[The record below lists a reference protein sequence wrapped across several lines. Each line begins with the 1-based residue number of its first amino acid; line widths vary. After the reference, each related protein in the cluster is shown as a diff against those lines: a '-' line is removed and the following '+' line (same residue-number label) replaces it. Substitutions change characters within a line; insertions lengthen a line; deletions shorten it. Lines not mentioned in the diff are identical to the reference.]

1 VKIAICQ
8 YNPVVGDIDG
18 NLAKVALA
26 LKASARQKPDLLV
39 FPELFLTG
47 YPPRDLLEK
56 DWFLQKI
63 KRAIKDITILSRKYP
78 DIGILIG
85 APTLVVEN
93 TSSRLYNSA
102 LLIHRGKVIF
112 TQHKTL
118 LPTYDVFDET
128 RYFKPAGKVSV
139 VNFKG
144 RKLGISICEDAWNDA
159 ALWPRDKKPYTLDP
173 IKKLAKAGAEIFIN
187 LSASPFEM
195 GKASLRSGLF
205 TRLARKYRRPFIY
218 INQIGGNDELVFDGR
233 SFAVNEA
240 GQPVLTMKAFQEE
253 LTIFD
258 TEDTALSA
266 KWFKADQAGDVYQ
279 ALVLGLRDYIKKTGF
294 HQAVIGLSGGIDSAL
309 VACIA
314 AGALG
319 PKNVTGIS
327 MPSPYSSK
335 GSVDDSRKLTENLGI
350 GFKVIPISG
359 LYLKYLASLK
369 NTFKGTSSGLTEEN
383 IQARI
388 RGNLLM
394 AYSNKFGHIVL
405 STGNKSEMAVGY
417 CTLYGDMSG
426 GLSVISDV
434 PKTLVYKLADHV
446 NRNGEVIPRAI
457 IKKAPS
463 AELRPNQKDQ
473 DTLPPYPVLDA
484 ILESFLEDGRSREEI
499 IKRGYKPG
507 VVEWVIK
514 AVRSSEYKRRQ
525 AAPGLKV
532 TSKAFGSGR
541 RMPVAA
547 RY

>member
-8 YNPVVGDIDG
+8 YNPVVGDLEG

-56 DWFLQKI
+56 DWFLEKI
-63 KRAIKDITILSRKYP
+63 KRAIKDITILSGKYP

-85 APTLVVEN
+85 APTLVVEK

-128 RYFKPAGKVSV
+128 RYFKPAEKVSV
-139 VNFKG
+139 VTFKG

-159 ALWPRDKKPYTLDP
+159 ALWPSDKKPYTLDP
-173 IKKLAKAGAEIFIN
+173 LKTLAKSGAEIFIN

-205 TRLARKYRRPFIY
+205 TRLARKYRKPFIY
-218 INQIGGNDELVFDGR
+218 VNQIGGNDELVFDGR

-240 GQPVLTMKAFQEE
+240 GQPVLTMKAFEE
-253 LTIFD
+253 GLEVND
-258 TEDTALSA
+258 TDFLGSSI
-266 KWFKADQAGDVYQ
+266 KWPKPDPAGDVYQ

-309 VACIA
+309 VAAIA
-314 AGALG
+314 AEALG
-319 PKNVTGIS
+319 PINVTGIS

-335 GSVDDSRKLTENLGI
+335 GSVDDSRKLAENLGI
-350 GFKVIPISG
+350 GFKVIPISE
-359 LYLKYLASLK
+359 LYQKYLASLK
-369 NTFKGTSSGLTEEN
+369 NTFKGTKPGLAEEN

-388 RGNLLM
+388 RGNILM

-434 PKTLVYKLADHV
+434 PKTLVYKIAGYV
-446 NRNGEVIPRAI
+446 NRKGEVIPRATI
-457 IKKAPS
+457 RKAPS

-484 ILESFLEDGRSREEI
+484 ILEYHLEDGRSREEI
-499 IKRGYKPG
+499 IKRGYKPA
-507 VVEWVIK
+507 VVDWVIK
-514 AVRSSEYKRRQ
+514 AVRNSEYKRRQ

-547 RY
+547 KY

>member
-1 VKIAICQ
+1 LKIAICQ

-18 NLAKVALA
+18 NLAKVA
-26 LKASARQKPDLLV
+26 SAIKTSAGQKPDLLV

-56 DWFLQKI
+56 DWFLRKI
-63 KRAIKDITILSRKYP
+63 KRAIKDIAILSGRYA
-78 DIGILIG
+78 DIGILFG
-85 APTLVVEN
+85 APTLVVEK
-93 TSSRLYNSA
+93 TSRRLYNSA
-102 LLIHRGKVIF
+102 LLIHRGRVIF

-128 RYFKPAGKVSV
+128 RYFKPADKVSV

-159 ALWPRDKKPYTLDP
+159 ALWPKGKPYNQDP
-173 IKKLAKAGAEIFIN
+173 IKTLTKAGAEIFIN

-205 TRLARKYRRPFIY
+205 TRLAKKYRKPFIY
-218 INQIGGNDELVFDGR
+218 VNQIGGNDELVFDGR

-253 LTIFD
+253 LTMFD

-266 KWFKADQAGDVYQ
+266 KWPKPDPAGDVYQ

-309 VACIA
+309 VAAIA
-314 AGALG
+314 AEALG

-335 GSVDDSRKLTENLGI
+335 GSVDDSRKLAENLGI
-350 GFKVIPISG
+350 GFKVIPITG
-359 LYLKYLASLK
+359 LYQKYLASLK
-369 NTFKGTSSGLTEEN
+369 TTFKGTRPGLAEEN

-388 RGNLLM
+388 RGNILM
-394 AYSNKFGHIVL
+394 AFSNKFGHIVL
-405 STGNKSEMAVGY
+405 STGNKSETAVGY

-434 PKTLVYKLADHV
+434 PKTLVYKIAGYV
-446 NRNGEVIPRAI
+446 NRKGEVIPRATI
-457 IKKAPS
+457 RKAPS

-484 ILESFLEDGRSREEI
+484 ILEYYLEDGRSREEI
-499 IKRGYKPG
+499 IKRGYKPA
-507 VVEWVIK
+507 VVDWVIK
-514 AVRSSEYKRRQ
+514 AVRNSEYKRRQ

>member
-1 VKIAICQ
+1 MKIAICQ
-8 YNPVVGDIDG
+8 YNPVVGDLDG
-18 NLAKVALA
+18 NLAKVAYA

-56 DWFLQKI
+56 DWFLKKI
-63 KRAIKDITILSRKYP
+63 KRAIRDIARLSGKRP

-85 APTLVVEN
+85 APTLVVEK
-93 TSSRLYNSA
+93 TSRRLYNSA

-128 RYFKPAGKVSV
+128 RYFKPAEKVSM

-205 TRLARKYRRPFIY
+205 TRLARKSRRPFIY
-218 INQIGGNDELVFDGR
+218 VNQIGGNDELVFDGR

-240 GQPVLTMKAFQEE
+240 GQPVLTMKAFEE
-253 LTIFD
+253 RLEVID
-258 TEDTALSA
+258 TDYLGLSI
-266 KWFKADQAGDVYQ
+266 KWPKPDPVGDVYQ
-279 ALVLGLRDYIKKTGF
+279 ALVLGLRDYLKKTGF

-309 VACIA
+309 VAAIA
-314 AGALG
+314 AEALG
-319 PKNVTGIS
+319 PKNVMGIS

-335 GSVDDSRKLTENLGI
+335 GSVNDSKKLAENLGM
-350 GFKVIPISG
+350 GFKVIPISE
-359 LYLKYLASLK
+359 LYQKYLASLK
-369 NTFKGTSSGLTEEN
+369 TTFKGTRPGLAEEN

-388 RGNLLM
+388 RGNILM
-394 AYSNKFGHIVL
+394 AFSNKFGHIVL

-417 CTLYGDMSG
+417 CTLYG
-426 GLSVISDV
+426 
-434 PKTLVYKLADHV
+434 
-446 NRNGEVIPRAI
+446 
-457 IKKAPS
+457 
-463 AELRPNQKDQ
+463 
-473 DTLPPYPVLDA
+473 
-484 ILESFLEDGRSREEI
+484 
-499 IKRGYKPG
+499 
-507 VVEWVIK
+507 
-514 AVRSSEYKRRQ
+514 
-525 AAPGLKV
+525 
-532 TSKAFGSGR
+532 
-541 RMPVAA
+541 
-547 RY
+547 